1 MASLSSAA
9 GNPGS
14 ESCDDSS
21 ILGGSLAQG
30 FSVAHTWDG
39 ALRCMQRRELLNG
52 SASVWAVFKTTGRV
66 KFEMG
71 AGGLLS

>member
-14 ESCDDSS
+14 ESCDGSS

-30 FSVAHTWDG
+30 FPVAHKWDG
-39 ALRCMQRRELLNG
+39 ALRGMQRRELLNG
-52 SASVWAVFKTTGRV
+52 SASMWAVFKTTGCV

-71 AGGLLS
+71 ASGLLS